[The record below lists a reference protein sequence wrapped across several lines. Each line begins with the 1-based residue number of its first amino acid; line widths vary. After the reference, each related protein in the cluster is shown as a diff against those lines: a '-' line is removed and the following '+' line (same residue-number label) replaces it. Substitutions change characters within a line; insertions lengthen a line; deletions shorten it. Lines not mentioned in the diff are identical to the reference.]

1 MIRKEASI
9 DYMAA
14 YTIALGVLAF
24 IFVLLLASVM
34 MIESAKRSVANSKMP
49 APASRVSQ
57 QPTQKASPSE
67 AVTARFSLPDV
78 VQTTVEIE

>member
-1 MIRKEASI
+1 
-9 DYMAA
+9 MAA

-34 MIESAKRSVANSKMP
+34 MIEGAKRSVANSKISAP
-49 APASRVSQ
+49 APRISQ

-67 AVTARFSLPDV
+67 TVTAKFSLPDV
-78 VQTTVEIE
+78 VQATVEIE